1 MSQLDE
7 QLCSGRHCSA
17 RGKRCQW
24 DPFCPG
30 SLSLWQGHLLHML
43 QIVPELGVCDY
54 PSREDLWVREGKI
67 LNPEKLF
74 FDEKGSADVQLD
86 CKDSIITP
94 GFIDVQIN
102 GTVKLRALTDWGHPG
117 FVNP

>member
-1 MSQLDE
+1 M
-7 QLCSGRHCSA
+7 
-17 RGKRCQW
+17 
-24 DPFCPG
+24 
-30 SLSLWQGHLLHML
+30 LWQTSQCPWQEVSVGSVLPRITVTVAGPLLHML
-43 QIVPELGVCDY
+43 QMVPELGVCDC

-86 CKDSIITP
+86 CKDSIIAP

-102 GTVKLRALTDWGHPG
+102 GTVKLHALTDWGHPG

>member
-1 MSQLDE
+1 M
-7 QLCSGRHCSA
+7 
-17 RGKRCQW
+17 
-24 DPFCPG
+24 G
-30 SLSLWQGHLLHML
+30 STLLRITVTGHGYLLHMV
-43 QIVPELGVCDY
+43 QMAPELDICDC

-86 CKDSIITP
+86 CKDSIIAP

-102 GTVKLRALTDWGHPG
+102 GTVTLHALADWEHPG
-117 FVNP
+117 FVHPQFPAPLRVSCPWPHFSCSREV

>member
-1 MSQLDE
+1 MSQLKE
-7 QLCSGRHCSA
+7 QLCSDRHRRA
-17 RGKRCQW
+17 RGWSCQW
-24 DPFCPG
+24 DALCSG
-30 SLSLWQGHLLHML
+30 SQSLGHSHLLLVL
-43 QIVPELGVCDY
+43 QMAPELGVCDC

-86 CKDSIITP
+86 CKDSIIAP

-102 GTVKLRALTDWGHPG
+102 GTVKLHALTDWGHPG
-117 FVNP
+117 FVHP

>member
-1 MSQLDE
+1 MSQLKE
-7 QLCSGRHCSA
+7 QLCSDRHRRA
-17 RGKRCQW
+17 RGWSCRW
-24 DPFCPG
+24 DALCSG
-30 SLSLWQGHLLHML
+30 SQSLGHSHLLLVL
-43 QIVPELGVCDY
+43 QMAPELGVCDC

-86 CKDSIITP
+86 CKDSIIAP

-102 GTVKLRALTDWGHPG
+102 GTVKLHALTDWGHPG
-117 FVNP
+117 FVHP